1 VAEQLRKLAE
11 VDPSLGALHELI
23 EQARTLVQE
32 AARELGRYSRTVR
45 ADPERLSDLEDR
57 IQKLG
62 RLKRKYGATVEAI
75 LGFREKVRDELQTL
89 EQGEARVSELERA
102 VEEARTAAAG
112 KARALSASRR
122 EAALRLGD
130 AIGREL
136 ASLSM
141 GGARV
146 VVDVAHVT
154 PGSSDLA
161 VDGARL
167 SPSGID
173 RVEFLIAA
181 NRGEDPRPL
190 RKIAS
195 GGELSRALLA
205 IKRVLTDVA
214 NDTFYVFDEV
224 DAGVGG
230 AVAEVIGRKIKE
242 VAARNQVLCITH
254 LPQIAVY
261 GDTHFVVSKR
271 ESAERTTSTVRQLDK
286 RERLEEVARM
296 LGGIQVTDRTREAA
310 AEMLQ
315 RGAEG

>member
-1 VAEQLRKLAE
+1 M
-11 VDPSLGALHELI
+11 
-23 EQARTLVQE
+23 
-32 AARELGRYSRTVR
+32 R

-75 LGFREKVRDELQTL
+75 LAFREKVRDELQTL
-89 EQGEARVSELERA
+89 EQGEARVTELERA
-102 VEEARTAAAG
+102 VEEARAAAAAQ
-112 KARALSASRR
+112 ARALSASRR
-122 EAALRLGD
+122 EAALRLGE

-271 ESAERTTSTVRQLDK
+271 ESSERTTSTVRQLDK

>member
-1 VAEQLRKLAE
+1 
-11 VDPSLGALHELI
+11 
-23 EQARTLVQE
+23 
-32 AARELGRYSRTVR
+32 
-45 ADPERLSDLEDR
+45 
-57 IQKLG
+57 
-62 RLKRKYGATVEAI
+62 
-75 LGFREKVRDELQTL
+75 
-89 EQGEARVSELERA
+89 
-102 VEEARTAAAG
+102 
-112 KARALSASRR
+112 LSASRR
-122 EAALRLGD
+122 EAAHRLGE

-154 PGSSDLA
+154 PGSTDLA

-271 ESAERTTSTVRQLDK
+271 ESGERTTSTVRQLDA